1 MDEHD
6 LTCKRPTHAERI
18 EYGGEQ
24 NVAGRRTAQLR
35 HALGDEDKVSATKKW
50 DVRETADRLEA
61 AFRRAGDQRDNI
73 VNLSRWKS
81 IGAAAPIFAEAFC
94 RAHKNSRETSRS
106 SSANNM
112 VSGLGQYLA
121 ATRVE
126 INGPDDVPMDLGE
139 SFLTYLKGKDATHP
153 ITLAVQTQR
162 HYYGTFK
169 KVVLAL
175 HEMDPRWQVIRI
187 PTKPFAGLPRKSNPK
202 ELDRAAWANVMKAAV
217 EECISTMDEVWP
229 LLDRVH
235 SAIAKKSKG
244 DAVSLSDPA
253 EAIAQILANF
263 DGHFPRQAEVRQLP
277 GVGKISESEYFSLR
291 RLAHPIGGDLIPF
304 FLVLAMHS
312 GFNEQPLRTLTLD
325 GISEH
330 YPLGRKRTV
339 IKSSKHRA
347 GESDQGA
354 PQRAAFPASDHPL
367 APERLIRFVIA
378 WTRRIRDYADGEL
391 ANDFFLH
398 AVSEGGRHKRRG
410 MLIDSYSCR
419 TDDVNTRVTGY
430 ITLFC
435 KRRGLKYSGSR
446 ANRLA
451 FSEVVDGLTDGDAFE
466 LRAMLGHRLLSTGQ
480 DSYQTTTMQRR
491 QKEQMAGT
499 MAAQERW
506 VTSNGNIDTRSTR
519 SDREHTAATQGFC
532 CADPFQS
539 PQPGQRPGKLCT
551 SYGACP
557 ACPLAVA
564 DSNEA
569 YALARFLQLQ
579 ELYEEARAELGSE
592 IWRRKFEN
600 AYLAIRDSWIPAV
613 STNANRQ
620 AAAMIML
627 TSLPTLE

>member
-1 MDEHD
+1 M
-6 LTCKRPTHAERI
+6 
-18 EYGGEQ
+18 
-24 NVAGRRTAQLR
+24 AGRRTAQLR
-35 HALGDEDKVSATKKW
+35 HAVDAEDKVSTTKKW
-50 DVRETADRLEA
+50 DVRESADRLEA
-61 AFRRAGDQRDNI
+61 AFRRVGNQRDNI

-94 RAHKNSRETSRS
+94 RANKNSRETTRS
-106 SSANNM
+106 SSAGNIA
-112 VSGLGQYLA
+112 SGLVQYL
-121 ATRVE
+121 TVKGVK
-126 INGPDDVPMDLGE
+126 INGPDDIPMDLGE
-139 SFLTYLKGKDATHP
+139 SLLKYLKGKDATHP
-153 ITLAVQTQR
+153 VALSEQTQR

-175 HEMDPRWQVIRI
+175 HEMDPRWKVIRI
-187 PTKPFAGLPRKSNPK
+187 PPKPFAGLPRKSKPK

-217 EECISTMDEVWP
+217 EECIATMDEVWP

-235 SAIAKKSKG
+235 SAIAQKKKG

-253 EAIAQILANF
+253 DAIAQILANF
-263 DGHFPRQAEVRQLP
+263 DGHFPRQAEVRKLP
-277 GVGKISESEYFSLR
+277 GVGKISESDYFRLR
-291 RLAHPIGGDLIPF
+291 RLAHPIGGDLISF
-304 FLVLAMHS
+304 FLVMAMHS

-339 IKSSKHRA
+339 IKSSKRRS
-347 GESDQGA
+347 GNSDHGA

-367 APERLIRFVIA
+367 APERLISFVIA
-378 WTRRIRDYADGEL
+378 WTRRIRDYAVGEL

-410 MLIDSYSCR
+410 MLIDSYSAR

-430 ITLFC
+430 ITMFC

-451 FSEVVDGLTDGDAFE
+451 FSEAVDGLTDGDAYE
-466 LRAMLGHRLLSTGQ
+466 LRAMLGHRLLTTGQ
-480 DSYQTTTMQRR
+480 DSYQTTTMQQR
-491 QKEQMAGT
+491 QKEQMAGAMT
-499 MAAQERW
+499 AHERW
-506 VTSNGNIDTRSTR
+506 VTSNGKIDTRSTR
-519 SDREHTAATQGFC
+519 SDREQSAATQGFC
-532 CADPFQS
+532 CADPFES
-539 PQPGQRPGKLCT
+539 PQPGQRHGKLCT

-557 ACPLAVA
+557 ACPLAAA
-564 DSNEA
+564 DPNKA

-600 AYLAIRDSWIPAV
+600 AYLALRDSWIPAV
-613 STNANRQ
+613 STTANRQ
-620 AAAMIML
+620 SATLIML
-627 TSLPTLE
+627 TPLPGLE

>member
-1 MDEHD
+1 M
-6 LTCKRPTHAERI
+6 
-18 EYGGEQ
+18 
-24 NVAGRRTAQLR
+24 AGRRTAQLR
-35 HALGDEDKVSATKKW
+35 HSVGVEDKVGTTKKW
-50 DVRETADRLEA
+50 DVRESADRLEV
-61 AFRRAGDQRDNI
+61 AFKRAGFQPDNI

-81 IGAAAPIFAEAFC
+81 IGAAAAVFAEAFC
-94 RAHKNSRETSRS
+94 RANKNSRETSRCAA
-106 SSANNM
+106 ANNI
-112 VSGLGQYLA
+112 VSGLVQFL
-121 ATRVE
+121 TVKRVK
-126 INGPDDVPMDLGE
+126 INGPDDIPMDLGE
-139 SFLTYLKGKDATHP
+139 SFLGYLKGRDAS
-153 ITLAVQTQR
+153 LAVTLSVETQR
-162 HYYGTFK
+162 HYYGNFK

-187 PTKPFAGLPRKSNPK
+187 PTKPFAGMPRKSKPK
-202 ELDRAAWANVMKAAV
+202 ELNRAAWANVMKAAV

-235 SAIAKKSKG
+235 CAIAQKNKG

-253 EAIAQILANF
+253 HAIAQILANF
-263 DGHFPRQAEVRQLP
+263 DGHFPRQAEVRKLP
-277 GVGKISESEYFSLR
+277 GVGKICEIEYFRLR

-304 FLVLAMHS
+304 FLVLALHS

-330 YPLGRKRTV
+330 YPLGRKRIV

-347 GESDQGA
+347 GSSDPGA

-367 APERLIRFVIA
+367 APERLISFVIA

-398 AVSEGGRHKRRG
+398 AVSEGGRNKRRG
-410 MLIDSYSCR
+410 MHIDSYSAR

-451 FSEVVDGLTDGDAFE
+451 FSEAVDGLTDGDAFE

-491 QKEQMAGT
+491 QNEQLAGA
-499 MAAQERW
+499 MSAQERW
-506 VTSNGNIDTRSTR
+506 VTSNGKIDTRSTR
-519 SDREHTAATQGFC
+519 SGRERTAATPGFS
-532 CADPFQS
+532 CADPYQS

-557 ACPLAVA
+557 ACPLAAA
-564 DSNEA
+564 DSNQA
-569 YALARFLQLQ
+569 YALVRFLQLQ
-579 ELYEEARAELGSE
+579 ELYEEARAELGIE
-592 IWRRKFEN
+592 IWRRKFED
-600 AYLAIRDSWIPAV
+600 AYLTLRDSWIPRV
-613 STNANRQ
+613 STAANR
-620 AAAMIML
+620 ASATMIML
-627 TSLPTLE
+627 TRLPGLE